1 MLNSIFL
8 CVYRSYTVTTFILL
22 HPLKMC
28 PNGLLVFLS
37 VLYSADPCVF
47 DVPGPT
53 PDCHALISPLSLSLS
68 SCLSIGPRSVSAE
81 AEEGGMIV
89 EAHWLSDGFQ
99 MRKLAHAL
107 QPPLSTHKAARS
119 GNGASELLNDRIC
132 N

>member
-119 GNGASELLNDRIC
+119 VNGASELLNDRIC

>member
-53 PDCHALISPLSLSLS
+53 PDCHALISPLSLSLPAS
-68 SCLSIGPRSVSAE
+68 QLVRAPCLLRLRR
-81 AEEGGMIV
+81 EG
-89 EAHWLSDGFQ
+89 
-99 MRKLAHAL
+99 
-107 QPPLSTHKAARS
+107 
-119 GNGASELLNDRIC
+119 
-132 N
+132 